1 MMYGISGRKP
11 NNANDMSVMMPLM
24 RGFEVSLTRPSY
36 SSNMMLMK
44 AGLEVANKETK
55 RLS

>member
-1 MMYGISGRKP
+1 MMYGISGSKP
-11 NNANDMSVMMPLM
+11 NNANDMRVMMPFM
-24 RGFEVSLTRPSY
+24 RGFELSLTRPSY
-36 SSNMMLMK
+36 YSNIMLMK